1 MSKKTFAEFNA
12 IPSYKFDSFVFAV
25 DKETF
30 KQIRGKE
37 PDKYDKNDLVDDRY
51 NISPDD
57 LFTYGMNEEELK
69 EYLETR
75 DKEYKIKIEIKKL

>member
-12 IPSYKFDSFVFAV
+12 IPSYRFDSFVFAV

-37 PDKYDKNDLVDDRY
+37 PDKYDNQDQTFTLKLTDTKNL
-51 NISPDD
+51 
-57 LFTYGMNEEELK
+57 
-69 EYLETR
+69 
-75 DKEYKIKIEIKKL
+75 